1 MKIDN
6 KAKKE
11 ITFGVMA
18 ATLAMTLG
26 VTLYSHSNSN
36 HLTSKCPFAFI
47 YGDKV
52 IEHSINEVKK
62 HTKQQNVRI
71 IPDGYKYD
79 PNTCLW
85 YTVENGQTVAT
96 SGENYN
102 FCTIYGNQAENYGI
116 DSHTIDSTTVNDQIE
131 EQVKSLYR

>member
-6 KAKKE
+6 KTEKE

-52 IEHSINEVKK
+52 IEHSINDVKK
-62 HTKQQNVRI
+62 HNKQQNVKI

-79 PNTCLW
+79 PNTLLW
-85 YTVENGQTVAT
+85 YTIENGQTIAT
-96 SGENYN
+96 FGENYN
-102 FCTIYGNQAENYGI
+102 FCTIYGNHKGC
-116 DSHTIDSTTVNDQIE
+116 
-131 EQVKSLYR
+131 

>member
-6 KAKKE
+6 KTKKE

-52 IEHSINEVKK
+52 IEHSINEVEK
-62 HTKQQNVRI
+62 HTKQQNV
-71 IPDGYKYD
+71 
-79 PNTCLW
+79 
-85 YTVENGQTVAT
+85 
-96 SGENYN
+96 
-102 FCTIYGNQAENYGI
+102 YGI
-116 DSHTIDSTTVNDQIE
+116 QLKMAK
-131 EQVKSLYR
+131 Q

>member
-6 KAKKE
+6 KTEKE

-52 IEHSINEVKK
+52 IEHSINEVEK

-79 PNTCLW
+79 PNTLLW
-85 YTVENGQTVAT
+85 YTIENGQTIAT
-96 SGENYN
+96 FGENYN
-102 FCTIYGNQAENYGI
+102 FYTIYGNQAEDYGI
-116 DSHTIDSTTVNDQIE
+116 DSHTFDSITVNDQIE

>member
-6 KAKKE
+6 KTEKE

-52 IEHSINEVKK
+52 IDNWTKLLGQRAIRVSLGTSI
-62 HTKQQNVRI
+62 
-71 IPDGYKYD
+71 P
-79 PNTCLW
+79 
-85 YTVENGQTVAT
+85 
-96 SGENYN
+96 
-102 FCTIYGNQAENYGI
+102 
-116 DSHTIDSTTVNDQIE
+116 
-131 EQVKSLYR
+131 SLS

>member
-6 KAKKE
+6 KTQKE

-52 IEHSINEVKK
+52 IEHSIN
-62 HTKQQNVRI
+62 
-71 IPDGYKYD
+71 
-79 PNTCLW
+79 
-85 YTVENGQTVAT
+85 
-96 SGENYN
+96 
-102 FCTIYGNQAENYGI
+102 
-116 DSHTIDSTTVNDQIE
+116 
-131 EQVKSLYR
+131 

>member
-6 KAKKE
+6 ETKKE

-62 HTKQQNVRI
+62 HNKRQNVKI

-79 PNTCLW
+79 PNTLLW
-85 YTVENGQTVAT
+85 YTVENGQTIAT
-96 SGENYN
+96 FGENYN
-102 FCTIYGNQAENYGI
+102 FCTIYGNQAEDYGI

>member
-6 KAKKE
+6 KTEKE
-11 ITFGVMA
+11 ITFGVIA

-26 VTLYSHSNSN
+26 VTLYSHSNRN

-52 IEHSINEVKK
+52 IEHSINEVEK

-79 PNTCLW
+79 PNTLLW
-85 YTVENGQTVAT
+85 YTVENGQTIAT
-96 SGENYN
+96 FGEYYN
-102 FCTIYGNQAENYGI
+102 FCTIYGNQAEDYGI